1 METWQYGLLY
11 VTLARPPQGSAT
23 EAYRI
28 AFIDVAAGQTTQD
41 VQRLVLLF
49 DHLGADGWILG
60 EPARTKLP
68 EWCAAEVLQRGLVY
82 SPEDPARY
90 VMRRRL
96 S

>member
-1 METWQYGLLY
+1 METWQYGLVY

-23 EAYRI
+23 EEYRI
-28 AFIDVAAGQTTQD
+28 AFIDVAAGQSVQD

-49 DHLGADGWILG
+49 DHLGADGWMIG

-68 EWCAAEVLQRGLVY
+68 DWCAAEVLRRGLVY
-82 SPEDPARY
+82 SPADPARY
-90 VMRRRL
+90 VIRRRL